1 MNKIN
6 NINKESSGG
15 LFNNLRKVVSG
26 TGLSRIFGLIR
37 DISTTNLLGA
47 SIFHDIFVICLKI
60 PNLFRRFFAEGAFNQ
75 AFIPIYSDYEKENN
89 SDSTFEFLN
98 SLAGILITTLFIFT
112 LIVLIFAP
120 IFIFIFAPGFY
131 FDPVKKDL
139 AINVLRIMFPYLA
152 LISLVAFAGG
162 IQNTHKRFSIPA
174 YTPVFF
180 NLSLIIAAVAIAP
193 KYEMPIYVLAW
204 GVLLAGIVQLLIQI
218 LPLWRINRLPIP
230 RLNFNNTGIKKFFRL
245 IVPAVLAGGIIQIN
259 LLIDTIFASLLET
272 GSPTWLYISDRL
284 IQFPMGIFAIAIGTV
299 LLPTLSKF
307 DLNHEKD
314 KFIAG
319 IQKGQKFVLYIGLPS
334 LIGLF
339 FCAEDLI
346 STIFYRGAFSSI
358 DVINSSYSLMAF
370 SFGLPFFMLMKV
382 LTPAF
387 FARKDTKTPMYVALV
402 SLFLNVVFNYYLAFV
417 LDYGHVGIAIGSSL
431 AAIIS
436 VLTLEIVLYRDGF
449 IKSTSVVNKFSL
461 NVFIS
466 SLFLIIF
473 LYFYTSEINFMKL
486 TQVERIFYLS
496 IEVFASVFIYFS
508 ISRLMLNKPLRFLF
522 N

>member
-1 MNKIN
+1 MNKN
-6 NINKESSGG
+6 NKLISESSEG
-15 LFNNLRKVVSG
+15 LFSSLRKVISG
-26 TGLSRIFGLIR
+26 TGLSRFFGLIR

-75 AFIPIYSDYEKENN
+75 AFIPIYSDFEKANN
-89 SDSTFEFLN
+89 KNDIYEFLN
-98 SLAGILITTLFIFT
+98 SLAGILISSLFVFT
-112 LIVLIFAP
+112 LLVLIFAP
-120 IFIFIFAPGFY
+120 MFIFIFAPGFY

-230 RLNFNNTGIKKFFRL
+230 KLNFNNSGIKKFFRL

-272 GSPTWLYISDRL
+272 GSPTWLYVSDRL

-314 KFIAG
+314 KFISG

-346 STIFYRGAFSSI
+346 STIFYRGAFTSM

-370 SFGLPFFMLMKV
+370 SFGLPFFMLLKV

-387 FARKDTKTPMYVALV
+387 FARKDTKTPMYVALA

-436 VLTLEIVLYRDGF
+436 VFTLEIVLYRDGF
-449 IKSTSVVNKFSL
+449 IKSKSIVSKFSF
-461 NVFIS
+461 NIFIS

-473 LYFYTSEINFMKL
+473 LYFYTSEIDFMKL
-486 TQVERIFYLS
+486 TEAERIFYLS
-496 IEVFASVFIYFS
+496 IEVLASVIIYFS
-508 ISRLMLNKPLRFLF
+508 ISRLMLNKPLKFLF
-522 N
+522 D

>member
-1 MNKIN
+1 
-6 NINKESSGG
+6 
-15 LFNNLRKVVSG
+15 
-26 TGLSRIFGLIR
+26 
-37 DISTTNLLGA
+37 
-47 SIFHDIFVICLKI
+47 
-60 PNLFRRFFAEGAFNQ
+60 
-75 AFIPIYSDYEKENN
+75 
-89 SDSTFEFLN
+89 
-98 SLAGILITTLFIFT
+98 
-112 LIVLIFAP
+112 
-120 IFIFIFAPGFY
+120 
-131 FDPVKKDL
+131 
-139 AINVLRIMFPYLA
+139 MFPYLA

-230 RLNFNNTGIKKFFRL
+230 RLNFNNSGIKKFFRL

-346 STIFYRGAFSSI
+346 STIFYRGAFSSM

-387 FARKDTKTPMYVALV
+387 FARKDTKTPMYVALA
-402 SLFLNVVFNYYLAFV
+402 SLFLNVIFNYYLAFV

-449 IKSTSVVNKFSL
+449 IKLKSIVNKFSL

-496 IEVFASVFIYFS
+496 IEVLASVIIYFS

-522 N
+522 D

>member
-1 MNKIN
+1 MNKN
-6 NINKESSGG
+6 NKLISESSEG
-15 LFNNLRKVVSG
+15 LFSSLRKVISG
-26 TGLSRIFGLIR
+26 TGLSRFFGLIR

-75 AFIPIYSDYEKENN
+75 AFIPIYSDFEKANN
-89 SDSTFEFLN
+89 KNDIYEFLN
-98 SLAGILITTLFIFT
+98 SLAGILISSLFVFT
-112 LIVLIFAP
+112 LLVLIFAP
-120 IFIFIFAPGFY
+120 MFIFIFAPGFY

-230 RLNFNNTGIKKFFRL
+230 KLNFNNPGIKKFFRL

-272 GSPTWLYISDRL
+272 GSPTWLYVSDRL

-314 KFIAG
+314 KFISG

-346 STIFYRGAFSSI
+346 STIFYRGAFTSV

-387 FARKDTKTPMYVALV
+387 FARKDTKTPMYVALA

-436 VLTLEIVLYRDGF
+436 VFTLEIVLYRDGF
-449 IKSTSVVNKFSL
+449 IKSKSIVSKFSF

-473 LYFYTSEINFMKL
+473 LYFYTSEIDFMKL
-486 TQVERIFYLS
+486 TEVERIFYLS
-496 IEVFASVFIYFS
+496 IEVLASVIIYFS
-508 ISRLMLNKPLRFLF
+508 ISRLMLNKPLKFLF
-522 N
+522 D

>member
-15 LFNNLRKVVSG
+15 LFTNLRKVISG

-131 FDPVKKDL
+131 FDPVKKDM

-259 LLIDTIFASLLET
+259 LLIDTIFAVSYTHLT
-272 GSPTWLYISDRL
+272 
-284 IQFPMGIFAIAIGTV
+284 
-299 LLPTLSKF
+299 LPT
-307 DLNHEKD
+307 
-314 KFIAG
+314 
-319 IQKGQKFVLYIGLPS
+319 
-334 LIGLF
+334 
-339 FCAEDLI
+339 
-346 STIFYRGAFSSI
+346 
-358 DVINSSYSLMAF
+358 
-370 SFGLPFFMLMKV
+370 
-382 LTPAF
+382 TP
-387 FARKDTKTPMYVALV
+387 YV
-402 SLFLNVVFNYYLAFV
+402 
-417 LDYGHVGIAIGSSL
+417 
-431 AAIIS
+431 
-436 VLTLEIVLYRDGF
+436 
-449 IKSTSVVNKFSL
+449 
-461 NVFIS
+461 
-466 SLFLIIF
+466 
-473 LYFYTSEINFMKL
+473 
-486 TQVERIFYLS
+486 
-496 IEVFASVFIYFS
+496 
-508 ISRLMLNKPLRFLF
+508 
-522 N
+522 